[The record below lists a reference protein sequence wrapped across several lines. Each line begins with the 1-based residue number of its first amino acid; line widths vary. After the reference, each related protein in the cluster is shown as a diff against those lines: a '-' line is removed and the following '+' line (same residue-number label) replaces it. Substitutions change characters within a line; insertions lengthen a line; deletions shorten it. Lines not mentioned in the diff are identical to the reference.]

1 MMKHL
6 TTNILQAQQVFANN
20 FLVKIVPF
28 TEIEP
33 FIPKATASLL
43 ASYKQ
48 NYGTLHN
55 WEQYFSFFKYK
66 LMTMSPEDLR
76 HIYEI
81 EEGLEHRILS
91 KIQTSSLLPFIHG
104 SVKKRNVIRGLDYK
118 ELVHIF

>member
-20 FLVKIVPF
+20 FFSENSSFK
-28 TEIEP
+28 EIEP

-55 WEQYFSFFKYK
+55 WEQYFSFF
-66 LMTMSPEDLR
+66 
-76 HIYEI
+76 
-81 EEGLEHRILS
+81 
-91 KIQTSSLLPFIHG
+91 
-104 SVKKRNVIRGLDYK
+104 
-118 ELVHIF
+118 